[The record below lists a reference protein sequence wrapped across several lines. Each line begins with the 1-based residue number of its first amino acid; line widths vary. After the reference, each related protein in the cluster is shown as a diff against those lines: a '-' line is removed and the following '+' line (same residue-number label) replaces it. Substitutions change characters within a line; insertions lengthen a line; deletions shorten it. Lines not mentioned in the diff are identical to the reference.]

1 MSDRVSVMSREPGSK
16 RALPCS
22 SPVRRRETRATPS
35 ISQSLKKGA
44 SLNTAHDISYEVL
57 GSYCLTFV
65 I

>member
-1 MSDRVSVMSREPGSK
+1 M
-16 RALPCS
+16 
-22 SPVRRRETRATPS
+22 TRP

-44 SLNTAHDISYEVL
+44 SLNTTRDISYEVL